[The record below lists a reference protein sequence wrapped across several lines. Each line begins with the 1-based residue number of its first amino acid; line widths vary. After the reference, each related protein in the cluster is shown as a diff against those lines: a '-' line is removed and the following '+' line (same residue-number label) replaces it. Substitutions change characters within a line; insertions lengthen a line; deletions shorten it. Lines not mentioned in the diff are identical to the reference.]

1 MKRCPDASLAAG
13 HNVPAIA
20 SGFLAAFPAS
30 FRAAALAALIAAATL
45 SAAVVPAPAQAQTT
59 PGAAPANP
67 LDQRSRQFP
76 ADARRGILQV
86 AAANVIQMDGKPDR
100 LAPGARIRDAQNRIV
115 LTGAL
120 VGQTLRVNYT
130 RETGGQ
136 VHEVWILTAEEAAQ
150 KRAGNNDL
158 VQRNFRF
165 ASED

>member
-1 MKRCPDASLAAG
+1 MKRCPLARTVAGRSASVFSAVHTTRILAG
-13 HNVPAIA
+13 WLVVIA
-20 SGFLAAFPAS
+20 SSALVSPGP
-30 FRAAALAALIAAATL
+30 ALAQSTS
-45 SAAVVPAPAQAQTT
+45 SA
-59 PGAAPANP
+59 AAPANP

>member
-1 MKRCPDASLAAG
+1 MKRCPNSGPAA
-13 HNVPAIA
+13 
-20 SGFLAAFPAS
+20 
-30 FRAAALAALIAAATL
+30 RALAALLLVAGASSLLAPT
-45 SAAVVPAPAQAQTT
+45 PAWAQTG
-59 PGAAPANP
+59 PGATAANP
-67 LDQRSRQFP
+67 LDQRTRQFP
-76 ADARRGILQV
+76 PDARRGILQV
-86 AAANVIQMDGKPDR
+86 AAANVIRMDGQPDR

-130 RETGGQ
+130 RENAGQ
-136 VHEVWILTAEEAAQ
+136 VHEVWILSAEEAAQ